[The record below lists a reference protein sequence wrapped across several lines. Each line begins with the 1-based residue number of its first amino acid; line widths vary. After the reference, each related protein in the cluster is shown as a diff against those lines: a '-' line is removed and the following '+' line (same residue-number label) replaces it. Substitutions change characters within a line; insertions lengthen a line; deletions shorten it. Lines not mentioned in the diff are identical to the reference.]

1 MTDHIEALKSLRTSL
16 IDSRNGYQEALE
28 DAEGKGLTPLFRDM
42 IALRSKDID
51 GLTPFLIAYGED
63 AGQEGSFMSSV
74 HRTVIGIRSILTGLD
89 ESILPGLID
98 GENRILGYY
107 ESAIELTENGS
118 SEYITLI
125 KQRDTLQ
132 FKISEMQARKDK
144 AA

>member
-1 MTDHIEALKSLRTSL
+1 M
-16 IDSRNGYQEALE
+16 
-28 DAEGKGLTPLFRDM
+28 
-42 IALRSKDID
+42 
-51 GLTPFLIAYGED
+51 IAYGED

-107 ESAIELTENGS
+107 ESAIELAKNGS

-132 FKISEMQARKDK
+132 LKISEMQARKDK